1 MKLEDK
7 RALLNCQRDVPRVI
21 DAESARAVAVV
32 NAANAELESMISDS
46 LEARGVP
53 CFDVFSHTLRSRE
66 RAKKRNGRLSA
77 TVLEQTVNASILSRQ
92 VRTSS
97 ILQMSGYEQPEDED
111 DDTSPGEP
119 GWRRPLVSAPDVLPA
134 IPASSK
140 AHQAHRDRRDKR
152 AVDVFAQSVS
162 PLQRENAFAAP
173 SAPAA
178 APAARAN
185 LGQLALDC
193 LANPKA
199 ALTPGPDVRL
209 LPSRG
214 GRVPLLARLGKPQ
227 PRDCHASFKLG
238 RTNYASLLEQQ
249 RQINNSTAESDAR
262 KYAFAAPSA
271 PAAAP
276 GRANLGQLARDCLAN
291 PKAALTPGPD
301 VRLLPSRGGR
311 VPLLARLGKPQPRDC
326 HASFKLGRTNYASL
340 LEQQRQINNS
350 TAESD
355 AVYRDLIDKF
365 LAYQERLLDTM
376 PEQCICLQVG
386 GGRRCWQQRQINN
399 RTAESDAVFGY

>member
-249 RQINNSTAESDAR
+249 RQINNSTAESDA
-262 KYAFAAPSA
+262 
-271 PAAAP
+271 
-276 GRANLGQLARDCLAN
+276 
-291 PKAALTPGPD
+291 
-301 VRLLPSRGGR
+301 
-311 VPLLARLGKPQPRDC
+311 
-326 HASFKLGRTNYASL
+326 
-340 LEQQRQINNS
+340 
-350 TAESD
+350 
-355 AVYRDLIDKF
+355 VYRDLIDKF

-376 PEQCICLQVG
+376 PEQSL
-386 GGRRCWQQRQINN
+386 
-399 RTAESDAVFGY
+399 FGY